1 MRNIKVETT
10 SIKYR
15 CLRCGRLF
23 TAKKLSKER
32 QLKCPECG
40 FPVIEKARR
49 DMAIHIKAR

>member
-15 CLRCGRLF
+15 CLRCGRVF